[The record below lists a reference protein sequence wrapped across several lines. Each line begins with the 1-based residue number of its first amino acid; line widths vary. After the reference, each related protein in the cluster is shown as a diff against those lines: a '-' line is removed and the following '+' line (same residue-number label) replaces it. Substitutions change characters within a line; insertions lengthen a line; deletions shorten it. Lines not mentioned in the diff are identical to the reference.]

1 MSLTF
6 TELQSVTD
14 DYYKTDGGKAFDIY
28 FNTSFFMDKF
38 LNKKFG
44 IFEKVDTMNVKIP
57 LEYDMSQGGFYA
69 RGGAI
74 SSDDTTTVNAAKF
87 ALKNGY
93 ANATIFD
100 TDELANSGS
109 YGKVKLIVQKVSNAQ
124 KTIAKKIAQQV
135 YNSAADGATEISG
148 LLSMCFGGTS
158 TAYGQITPTDL
169 VAADGST
176 PWASVNTTTTE
187 GISLDV
193 IRTLATSAK
202 IYDGPKG
209 KPDIG
214 LTTEALF
221 NIIAGRLQVQQRF
234 QQDTDTAKAGFTNL
248 VFEQKILAADD
259 YCPSGYLFLLNSN
272 FIGWAVHKNGFFTR
286 TPWADL
292 ITANVFAKS
301 MKVKFHGNIV
311 CSNRKAQTGHSNL
324 S

>member
-1 MSLTF
+1 MS
-6 TELQSVTD
+6 E
-14 DYYKTDGGKAFDIY
+14 
-28 FNTSFFMDKF
+28 
-38 LNKKFG
+38 
-44 IFEKVDTMNVKIP
+44 
-57 LEYDMSQGGFYA
+57 GGFYA

-74 SSDDTTTVNAAKF
+74 SSDDKATINAAKF
-87 ALKNGY
+87 ALKNAYG
-93 ANATIFD
+93 NATIFD

-109 YGKVKLIVQKVSNAQ
+109 VGKVKLIVQKVSNAQ
-124 KTIAKKIAQQV
+124 KTITKKIAQQI
-135 YNSAADGATEISG
+135 YSSSTDGAAEISG
-148 LLSMCFGGTS
+148 LLAMCFGGTS

-169 VAADGST
+169 VSADGST

-234 QQDTDTAKAGFTNL
+234 QPDTDTAKAGFTNL
-248 VFEQKILAADD
+248 VFEQKIIAADD

-272 FIGWAVHKNGFFTR
+272 FVGWAVHKDGLFTR

-311 CSNRKAQTGHSNL
+311 CSNRKAQAGHSNL

>member
-1 MSLTF
+1 MSLTY
-6 TELQSVTD
+6 TEIQSVTD
-14 DYYKTDGGKAFDIY
+14 DYYKTDNGKAFDIY
-28 FNTSFFMDKF
+28 FDTSFFMDKF
-38 LNKKFG
+38 LNKKYG
-44 IFEKVDTMNVKIP
+44 IYDKIDTLEMRVP
-57 LEYDMSQGGFYA
+57 LEYDMSEGGFYS

-74 SSDDTTTVNAAKF
+74 SSDDKNTINAAKF
-87 ALKNGY
+87 KLKHAY
-93 ANATIFD
+93 ANGTIYD

-124 KTIAKKIAQQV
+124 KTIAKKIAMQV
-135 YNSAADGATEISG
+135 YNSATDGAAEISG

-169 VAADGST
+169 TATDGST

-202 IYDGPKG
+202 IYDGPNG

-214 LTTEALF
+214 LMPEALF
-221 NIIAGRLQVQQRF
+221 NIVAGRLQVQQRF

-259 YCPSGYLFLLNSN
+259 YCPSGYLFLLNSK
-272 FIGWAVHKNGFFTR
+272 FIGWAVHNNGFFTR

-301 MKVKFHGNIV
+301 MKIKFHGNIV
-311 CSNRKAQTGHSNL
+311 CSNRKAQAGHSNL

>member
-6 TELQSVTD
+6 TEIQSVTD
-14 DYYKTDGGKAFDIY
+14 DYYKLDGGKAFDIY

-44 IFEKVDTMNVKIP
+44 LYDKVDTLNVKVP
-57 LEYDMSQGGFYA
+57 LEYDMSEGGFYA

-74 SSDDTTTVNAAKF
+74 SSDDTTTINAALFK
-87 ALKNGY
+87 LKHAY

-100 TDELANSGS
+100 ADELANSGS
-109 YGKVKLIVQKVSNAQ
+109 HGKVKLIVQKVSNAQ

-135 YNSAADGATEISG
+135 YSSSVDGAVEITG
-148 LLSMCFGGTS
+148 LTAMCYGSTS

-169 VAADGST
+169 VSADGST

-202 IYDGPKG
+202 IYDGPNG

-234 QQDTDTAKAGFTNL
+234 QPDTDTAKAGFTNL
-248 VFEQKILAADD
+248 VFEQKVIAADD
-259 YCPSGYLFLLNSN
+259 YCPSGNLFLLNSK
-272 FIGWAVHKNGFFTR
+272 FVGWAVHNDGFFTR

-301 MKVKFHGNIV
+301 MKVKFHGNII
-311 CSNRKAQTGHSNL
+311 CSNRKAQAAHSNL

>member
-1 MSLTF
+1 MALTF
-6 TELQSVTD
+6 SELQSVTD

-28 FNTSFFMDKF
+28 FDTSFFMDKF

-44 IFEKVDTMNVKIP
+44 IYDKVDTMNVKIP
-57 LEYDMSQGGFYA
+57 LEYDMSEGGFYA

-74 SSDDTTTVNAAKF
+74 SSDDKATINAAKF
-87 ALKNGY
+87 ALKNAYG
-93 ANATIFD
+93 NATIFD

-109 YGKVKLIVQKVSNAQ
+109 HGKVKLIVQKVSNAQ
-124 KTIAKKIAQQV
+124 KTIAKKIAQQI
-135 YNSAADGATEISG
+135 YSSSTDGASEISG
-148 LLSMCFGGTS
+148 LLAMCFGGTS

-169 VAADGST
+169 VSTDGST

-234 QQDTDTAKAGFTNL
+234 QPDTDTAKAGFTNL
-248 VFEQKILAADD
+248 VFEQKIIAADD

-272 FIGWAVHKNGFFTR
+272 FVGWAVHKDGLFTR

-311 CSNRKAQTGHSNL
+311 CSNRKAQAGHSNL